1 MLIVIPTAL
10 IRIRKLIARLGR
22 LQSRTFELLRV
33 SQHISFTLYLNAIS
47 SWIID
52 RVCDSIAQLIALRRA

>member
-1 MLIVIPTAL
+1 MLIVIPAAF

-22 LQSRTFELLRV
+22 LQSRAFELFRV
-33 SQHISFTLYLNAIS
+33 SQHISFTLYLYAIS